1 MHMFFTLQRRLEG
14 YRTFRIKI
22 RLHRTT
28 SWVCQVKKRAISDV
42 HTKKVLHLELWI
54 QHNSR
59 LSWYGLKSCLLLLM
73 LFFSFDSVAGTS
85 SDILCGPQYQAE
97 SLESIPHIIVRYIIS
112 SCKIWISTLN
122 CSKADTKRYCSSY
135 EAVTLPSNGKHK
147 QYVAWQTHS
156 Q

>member
-1 MHMFFTLQRRLEG
+1 MVPHKVNTLIIVASDTTALMHLRNDQILYLCNATNFMHMFFTLQRRLEG

-22 RLHRTT
+22 RLHRAT

-85 SDILCGPQYQAE
+85 SDILCGP
-97 SLESIPHIIVRYIIS
+97 
-112 SCKIWISTLN
+112 
-122 CSKADTKRYCSSY
+122 
-135 EAVTLPSNGKHK
+135 
-147 QYVAWQTHS
+147 
-156 Q
+156 